1 MNDINPNQEAHH
13 TVLSTRKVGE
23 ITGNFRILSYQRGYR
38 WGRNEVRQLLD
49 DIWENGCA
57 LYRLQPIVVQ
67 TSGDGAWE
75 LIDGQQRLTTLYLI
89 YRFLTKSGLKNVPPL
104 YGITYQT
111 RPDSAAF
118 LEDPDECQAT
128 RNIDYHFM
136 HGAYLEIE
144 NWFGPTG
151 HDRQER
157 ADMLF
162 LSLKKYVEVIWYQA
176 SQSENSIDLFS
187 RLNIGRIPL
196 TSAELIKAHLLT
208 QFGALN
214 SDHVHAVAAQ
224 WDSIERDLRHSDLW
238 AFVSIA
244 EAETY
249 PTKITLLLDTI
260 ARRYPIAHGRNF
272 GNHHTFESLREH
284 ISGDPSGI
292 WNEVVELHAHILG
305 WFENHDLYHRIGFLV
320 AAGDSFPDI
329 VDLARHALAS
339 EFSDAL
345 TERIRNRLDLTGAVL
360 GAIGYETDK
369 DRTKSQC
376 ALLLMNVETV
386 RRRKNS
392 GERFPFAAHHAGQW
406 SLEHIHAQNAQALT
420 TEAEWSEWLDRHV
433 NVLVSLPVSTRRN
446 ELIAR
451 LEAIIRPVRK
461 SDFDTHS
468 PDVLDFLTSESGT
481 EGAKSVGDIH
491 DITNLAL
498 LQRGA
503 NSALSNSAF
512 EVKRQMILS
521 MDKSGDYIPV
531 CTRQVFL
538 KYFGD
543 EGARSAYFW
552 SPQDRKAYFD
562 AIEMLLGP
570 YLKETN

>member
-1 MNDINPNQEAHH
+1 
-13 TVLSTRKVGE
+13 
-23 ITGNFRILSYQRGYR
+23 
-38 WGRNEVRQLLD
+38 
-49 DIWENGCA
+49 
-57 LYRLQPIVVQ
+57 
-67 TSGDGAWE
+67 
-75 LIDGQQRLTTLYLI
+75 
-89 YRFLTKSGLKNVPPL
+89 
-104 YGITYQT
+104 
-111 RPDSAAF
+111 
-118 LEDPDECQAT
+118 
-128 RNIDYHFM
+128 
-136 HGAYLEIE
+136 
-144 NWFGPTG
+144 
-151 HDRQER
+151 
-157 ADMLF
+157 MLF
-162 LSLKKYVEVIWYQA
+162 LALKKRVEVIWYQA

-196 TSAELIKAHLLT
+196 TAAELVKAHLLT
-208 QFGALN
+208 QMGA
-214 SDHVHAVAAQ
+214 SDSGHVHAVAAQ
-224 WDSIERDLRHSDLW
+224 WDGIEQDLRHPELW
-238 AFVSIA
+238 AFVSSA
-244 EAETY
+244 DADTY
-249 PTKITLLLDTI
+249 PTRITLLLDTV
-260 ARRYPIAHGRNF
+260 AARYPIAHGRNF
-272 GNHHTFESLREH
+272 GEHHTFESLREH

-292 WNEVVELHAHILG
+292 WNEVVELHARILG

-329 VDLARHALAS
+329 VHLAGNALAS

-345 TERIRNRLDLTGAVL
+345 TNRIRNRLDLTGAAL
-360 GAIGYETDK
+360 GAIGYETNG

-386 RRRKNS
+386 RRRKHS

-420 TEAEWSEWLDRHV
+420 TEAEWSEWLDRHLG
-433 NVLVSLPVSTRRN
+433 VLVSLPFSTRRD
-446 ELIAR
+446 ELVAS

-468 PDVLDFLTSESGT
+468 PDVLDFLTSGSGT
-481 EGAKSVGDIH
+481 EGASSVGDIH

-512 EVKRQMILS
+512 EVKRQMILG

-531 CTRQVFL
+531 CTRQIFL

-552 SPQDRKAYFD
+552 SPQDRQAYFN
-562 AIEMLLGP
+562 ALETLLGP
-570 YLKETN
+570 YLKETD